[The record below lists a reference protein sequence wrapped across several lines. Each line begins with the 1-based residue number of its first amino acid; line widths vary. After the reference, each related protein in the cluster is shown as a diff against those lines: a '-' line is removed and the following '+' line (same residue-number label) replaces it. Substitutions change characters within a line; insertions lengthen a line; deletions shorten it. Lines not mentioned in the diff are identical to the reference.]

1 VPEAPSGAISGR
13 LPVRERLYALQP
25 GASIQGSSEQT
36 RLAEPAFHRE
46 AIGGL
51 KPTTASLRLF
61 CSTMMSVRAERAEA
75 RDL

>member
-1 VPEAPSGAISGR
+1 VPKALSGAISGR

-25 GASIQGSSEQT
+25 GTSIQESSQQT

-46 AIGGL
+46 ATGEL
-51 KPTTASLRLF
+51 KPIPASLRLF
-61 CSTMMSVRAERAEA
+61 CSTMMGVRAEWAMA